1 MKTLQ
6 DYDFQGKRVL
16 LRLDINSPL
25 DPETKKITND
35 NRLRKSLPTL
45 TYLQEQGAKTAII
58 AHQGDTLDY
67 HNLYPLEEHAAILSN
82 LLDQEVTYLDDV
94 CGPAAQEAVRKMKD
108 GQFVLLG
115 NLRYLSEEVSTFE
128 TAVKLTAKEMTE
140 TYLVRQLAP
149 LFDIYVNDAF
159 SAAHRNCPSMVAFQ
173 ELLPSVAGFLL
184 QNEVDNL
191 DMLMENPDRP
201 NVFILGGLKIS
212 DAFGMMETVLA
223 NGSADKIITSGVTG
237 NLMLIAKGY
246 DLGETTMN
254 FLKERNLDKFL
265 KPARE
270 YLSKYG
276 DRIELPRDLAY
287 DNNGIRTEIV
297 VDDLPVE
304 ALFLDIG
311 QKTIQDYEEIIA
323 HAGTAFVNGPAGV
336 YENPMFQKGTKA
348 IWESLAKSPAYT
360 VVGGG
365 DTVSAAQHFIDT
377 ADINYVCT
385 AGGAMVR
392 YLSGITMPLIEA
404 MRSTEE

>member
-140 TYLVRQLAP
+140 TYLVRQLA
-149 LFDIYVNDAF
+149 
-159 SAAHRNCPSMVAFQ
+159 SC
-173 ELLPSVAGFLL
+173 
-184 QNEVDNL
+184 
-191 DMLMENPDRP
+191 
-201 NVFILGGLKIS
+201 
-212 DAFGMMETVLA
+212 
-223 NGSADKIITSGVTG
+223 
-237 NLMLIAKGY
+237 
-246 DLGETTMN
+246 
-254 FLKERNLDKFL
+254 
-265 KPARE
+265 
-270 YLSKYG
+270 
-276 DRIELPRDLAY
+276 
-287 DNNGIRTEIV
+287 IR
-297 VDDLPVE
+297 
-304 ALFLDIG
+304 
-311 QKTIQDYEEIIA
+311 
-323 HAGTAFVNGPAGV
+323 
-336 YENPMFQKGTKA
+336 
-348 IWESLAKSPAYT
+348 
-360 VVGGG
+360 
-365 DTVSAAQHFIDT
+365 
-377 ADINYVCT
+377 
-385 AGGAMVR
+385 
-392 YLSGITMPLIEA
+392 
-404 MRSTEE
+404 